1 MFHQFLLYSEL
12 AVSHI
17 GCIILD
23 KLLNERLVP
32 QVPYLSNEY
41 MTVPTSSQ
49 YNEAT
54 HKALRTVQ
62 A

>member
-49 YNEAT
+49 
-54 HKALRTVQ
+54 
-62 A
+62 